1 MTKLF
6 YSTHNRSW
14 REKGQMPLR
23 EEAVKALTNAGLTLS
38 QSRVYFALIQTGK
51 VEIKDLSI
59 TAEMD
64 RSNVYKTIESLQNLG
79 LVEQIVGPPNSYV
92 ALPIEYA
99 VSILLKHKEQEYALT
114 KKNANDFLEK
124 FSIHQKKIPEKEY
137 FTILPGKEAFIKKW
151 EKTLQQVEQNVD
163 LIATEKREPRDD
175 PIWEIYRDLLPKG
188 IKVRW
193 VLDRSKHNEK
203 EFALRVRQFEDL
215 LSYPTL
221 KMRTS
226 FESLKPYGI
235 TCDNKFAIF
244 FLDPTPCVKYSRTLW
259 TNNTTMV
266 GAFQKHFEVIWKQA
280 QDYKPIEENR
290 KQKCNKP
297 NIANLKGAIETKPLQ

>member
-1 MTKLF
+1 
-6 YSTHNRSW
+6 
-14 REKGQMPLR
+14 MPLR
-23 EEAVKALTNAGLTLS
+23 EEAVKTLTDAGLTLS
-38 QSRVYFALIQTGK
+38 QARVYFALIQVGK
-51 VEIKDLSI
+51 TEIKDLSI
-59 TAEMD
+59 ASEMD

-79 LVEQIVGPPNSYV
+79 LVEQMVGTPNSYI

-99 VSILLKHKEQEYALT
+99 ISILLKRKEQEYALT
-114 KKNANDFLEK
+114 KRNANDFLKK
-124 FSIHQKKIPEKEY
+124 FSIRQKKILEEEY

-151 EKTLQQVEQNVD
+151 EKTLQQVEKNVD

-175 PIWEIYRDLLPKG
+175 PIWEIYRDLLSKG

-193 VLDRSKHNEK
+193 LLDRSKHDEK

-215 LSYPTL
+215 LWYPTL
-221 KMRTS
+221 TLRTS

-235 TCDNKFAIF
+235 MCDDKFAVF

-259 TNNTTMV
+259 TNNSTMV

-280 QDYKPIEENR
+280 QDYKPNEENR
-290 KQKCNKP
+290 TKKCNKR
-297 NIANLKGAIETKPLQ
+297 NIAYSKKIIETKPL